1 MSKVPAVKL
10 NDGNRIPQ
18 LGLGVWQV
26 PDEQAAASVKE
37 ALAAG
42 YRSVDTAAIYQNEE
56 GVGAGLRAAGVARKD
71 LFVTTKLW
79 NDKHGYDD
87 AHAAMDE
94 SLRKL
99 GLAYVDLYLIHWP
112 VAGSDK
118 FLEAWRAM
126 IEMKQDGR
134 ARSIG
139 VSNFTEANLTRL
151 IKDSGVTPAVNQIE
165 LHPGFAQRELRAF
178 HERHG
183 IATES
188 WSPLAQGKAVQ
199 EKVILELAR
208 KHGKTPAQVTLRWH
222 LQSDLIVIPKSVT
235 PARIRENIDVFDFE
249 LSRADMDAI
258 DGIVEGARLGP
269 DPERFGK

>member
-1 MSKVPAVKL
+1 MKL
-10 NDGNRIPQ
+10 NDGGKIPQ

-42 YRSVDTAAIYQNEE
+42 YRSVDTAAIYGNES

-71 LFVTTKLW
+71 LFITTKLW
-79 NDKHGYDD
+79 NDRHGFDQ
-87 AHAAMDE
+87 AHQAMDE
-94 SLRKL
+94 SLEKL

-112 VAGSDK
+112 VAGSEK
-118 FLEAWRAM
+118 FVDAWRAM
-126 IEMKQDGR
+126 IEMKEDGR

-139 VSNFTEANLTRL
+139 VSNFTQANLERL
-151 IKDSGVTPAVNQIE
+151 IDATGVTPAVNQIE

-178 HERHG
+178 HDKHG

-188 WSPLAQGKAVQ
+188 WSPLAQGKITQ
-199 EKVILELAR
+199 DKTILELAR
-208 KHGKTPAQVTLRWH
+208 KHGKSPAQVTLRWH
-222 LQSDLIVIPKSVT
+222 LQHGLIVIPKSVT

-249 LSRADMDAI
+249 LSGAEMAAIDAI
-258 DGIVEGARLGP
+258 EEGPRLGP
-269 DPERFGK
+269 DPEKFGK